1 MVNSK
6 RNYLKKILCDKSPS
20 YIEENFNYVVDMFEK
35 DDSNERSVL
44 AEEAQTKSFSKDV
57 KVPVVISESTDKSN
71 NNEFSQVTDYLT
83 ELRRS

>member
-1 MVNSK
+1 
-6 RNYLKKILCDKSPS
+6 
-20 YIEENFNYVVDMFEK
+20 MFEK

-44 AEEAQTKSFSKDV
+44 AEEAQTKSFSKDA